1 MNLRPCVLLPF
12 VLTLL
17 ALPSAHADPLTD
29 LRTLLARQPAGMTP
43 LKAQVELKSVNR
55 IGEGKELEESSG
67 EAVAQIEDGP
77 QGLRLS
83 MPREL
88 LQRAEREDLARAADP
103 KAKTPAL
110 TALKDLTPLK
120 LRELT
125 TAASRLGQLLDRA
138 KLTGQKNED
147 WAGKPATRLSF
158 ELERRKLAGK
168 EAEFVKEYKGTL
180 DLWIGADGLP
190 LAAKTRQVFTGRAY
204 MFFSF
209 EQVQESEVQFG
220 QVGERLVLLKS
231 EERNLGSGTAGK
243 SDFRTSWV
251 LKPAA

>member
-88 LQRAEREDLARAADP
+88 LQRASARIW
-103 KAKTPAL
+103 PA
-110 TALKDLTPLK
+110 PPIP
-120 LRELT
+120 RP
-125 TAASRLGQLLDRA
+125 RHPR
-138 KLTGQKNED
+138 
-147 WAGKPATRLSF
+147 
-158 ELERRKLAGK
+158 
-168 EAEFVKEYKGTL
+168 
-180 DLWIGADGLP
+180 
-190 LAAKTRQVFTGRAY
+190 
-204 MFFSF
+204 
-209 EQVQESEVQFG
+209 
-220 QVGERLVLLKS
+220 
-231 EERNLGSGTAGK
+231 
-243 SDFRTSWV
+243 
-251 LKPAA
+251 